1 MTEIYDFLINM
12 DTFYQ
17 FLVGGLFLVMIFE
30 IGGLDTPGANG
41 MLWFFAH
48 FWAFI
53 ASFIYVI
60 YIFFVENLSS
70 AGYALLYTFGY
81 IIVEAIVSMGI
92 ITLLSGISS
101 KEEPK
106 K

>member
-1 MTEIYDFLINM
+1 MSEIYNFLTNM

-41 MLWFFAH
+41 MMWFVAH
-48 FWAFI
+48 FYAFV

-101 KEEPK
+101 KKEPK
-106 K
+106 E

>member
-30 IGGLDTPGANG
+30 IGGSNTPGANG
-41 MLWFFAH
+41 MFWLFAH

-101 KEEPK
+101 KKEPK